1 MNIRRCAFLHK
12 LCPFINMQEKSGQS
26 VSYWLIRSV
35 LQERL
40 DEDSLGI
47 RSLEEIKQAFLVI
60 LHND

>member
-1 MNIRRCAFLHK
+1 MHK

>member
-1 MNIRRCAFLHK
+1 MHK
-12 LCPFINMQEKSGQS
+12 LCPLEKSGQS